1 MQLLLAQTE
10 KKYFEAMLKL
20 ERMSREKQFLFKE
33 NKCLEDERNT
43 LQQKFKDLT
52 DENATSKEK

>member
-20 ERMSREKQFLFKE
+20 ERVSGEKQFLFKE

-43 LQQKFKDLT
+43 LQQKFKELT
-52 DENATSKEK
+52 DENATIKEK